1 MVLARVWATLWVV
14 ALPSEL
20 GLRRDLVSD
29 CRSSLVSALH
39 ARNWLVVGW
48 ACRRLP
54 HLTAMRS
61 WTVRARPT
69 AVLSIRHSAAR
80 AAARSSTRATPR
92 RLPRGRVDEKT
103 TWVALLPPTT
113 KRHGVA

>member
-1 MVLARVWATLWVV
+1 MVLARVWVTPWVV

-29 CRSSLVSALH
+29 CRSALVSALH
-39 ARNWLVVGW
+39 APNWLVVAW
-48 ACRRLP
+48 ACRRSQ

-61 WTVRARPT
+61 WTVRA
-69 AVLSIRHSAAR
+69 
-80 AAARSSTRATPR
+80 AARSSTRSRPR
-92 RLPRGRVDEKT
+92 RLPRGRVDET
-103 TWVALLPPTT
+103 TPWLALLPPST